1 MSVEPVFLVP
11 VGRTTDRLTLVV
23 TCMYWTLQRRPLLSV
38 RVCVCMHL
46 WCVCVCVCVCGVC
59 VCVLCSLCHCSVS
72 NPVLA
77 VISAK

>member
-11 VGRTTDRLTLVV
+11 VGRTTDRLILVV
-23 TCMYWTLQRRPLLSV
+23 TCMYLTLQWRPLLSV
-38 RVCVCMHL
+38 HVCVSLCI
-46 WCVCVCVCVCGVC
+46 CVCAVCLCVC

>member
-11 VGRTTDRLTLVV
+11 VGRTTDRLILIV
-23 TCMYWTLQRRPLLSV
+23 TCMYLTLQWRPLLSV
-38 RVCVCMHL
+38 HVCVSLCIYMRL
-46 WCVCVCVCVCGVC
+46 WCVSVCVC